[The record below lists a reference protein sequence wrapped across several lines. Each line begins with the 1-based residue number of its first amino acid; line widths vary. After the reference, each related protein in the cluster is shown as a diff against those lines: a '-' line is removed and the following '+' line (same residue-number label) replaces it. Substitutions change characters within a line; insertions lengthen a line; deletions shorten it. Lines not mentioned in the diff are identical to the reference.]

1 MPSRHAAYTV
11 YQLYFT
17 PACPEYRYSLYHLV
31 AHRHSPQ
38 AKVVIYFRLNP
49 GTYFTEITRTFMAY
63 GLTIHLHGV
72 DFAVV
77 DQFASM

>member
-1 MPSRHAAYTV
+1 MR
-11 YQLYFT
+11 LIRFT
-17 PACPEYRYSLYHLV
+17 SYISLPACPEYRYSLYHLV

-49 GTYFTEITRTFMAY
+49 GTYFTEITRTFTAY

-77 DQFASM
+77 DPPASM